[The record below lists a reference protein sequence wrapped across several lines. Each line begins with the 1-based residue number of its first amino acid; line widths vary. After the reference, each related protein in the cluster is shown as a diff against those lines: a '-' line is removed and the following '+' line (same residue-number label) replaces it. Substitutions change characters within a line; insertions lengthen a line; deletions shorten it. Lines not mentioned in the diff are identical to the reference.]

1 MKDEKGWKIVAGF
14 VALKPKTY
22 SYLTDDGNEN
32 SKAKGTKICV
42 IKSSIW
48 RLYTMFISNST
59 WK

>member
-1 MKDEKGWKIVAGF
+1 MKDELGWKIVAGF

-42 IKSSIW
+42 IKS
-48 RLYTMFISNST
+48 
-59 WK
+59 